1 MSPPSKTTCKDGADP
16 IQVPSVVIL
25 EDEDAESGN
34 GPSLPMSPRS
44 VEAIPAATTSSEA
57 RGGVTPVKQD
67 IGVGGYRQADIDFS
81 LCGGLDDASQ
91 FSRTLFESGK
101 LSFDDFAERLKIK
114 DLNLFSNPNL
124 VVRIG
129 DQYFNWESAC
139 PIIMSRVLYGRS
151 LPSELVDVIAAAV
164 TAVPQAV
171 PAAVVESAQPST
183 TQTAPEST
191 EETKAAEVDQ
201 ATAAAAEPESNKR

>member
-1 MSPPSKTTCKDGADP
+1 MFSL
-16 IQVPSVVIL
+16 Q
-25 EDEDAESGN
+25 N
-34 GPSLPMSPRS
+34 G
-44 VEAIPAATTSSEA
+44 
-57 RGGVTPVKQD
+57 D

-164 TAVPQAV
+164 TAAPQVP
-171 PAAVVESAQPST
+171 AVVESAAEPTT
-183 TQTAPEST
+183 TQAPEST
-191 EETKAAEVDQ
+191 EETKAEADQ
-201 ATAAAAEPESNKR
+201 ATAAAEPESNKR

>member
-1 MSPPSKTTCKDGADP
+1 MFCL
-16 IQVPSVVIL
+16 Q
-25 EDEDAESGN
+25 N
-34 GPSLPMSPRS
+34 
-44 VEAIPAATTSSEA
+44 
-57 RGGVTPVKQD
+57 D

-81 LCGGLDDASQ
+81 LCGGLDEPSQ

-164 TAVPQAV
+164 TAAPQVP
-171 PAAVVESAQPST
+171 AVVESAEPT
-183 TQTAPEST
+183 TQAPEST
-191 EETKAAEVDQ
+191 EETKADADQ
-201 ATAAAAEPESNKR
+201 ATAAAEPESNKR